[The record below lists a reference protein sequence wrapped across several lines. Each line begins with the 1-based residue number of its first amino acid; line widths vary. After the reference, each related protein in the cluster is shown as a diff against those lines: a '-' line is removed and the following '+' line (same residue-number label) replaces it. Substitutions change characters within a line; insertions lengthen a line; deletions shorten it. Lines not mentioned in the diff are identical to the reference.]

1 MQKEINDNQ
10 EFIRL
15 INENR
20 LKLYK
25 TAMAILKND
34 DDASDAIQETL
45 LSAYKNIS
53 NLKNKEYFTT
63 WLITILRN
71 KCFDLIKKNK
81 KMVYVDDTVIE
92 NTEKY
97 YDTYKEERAQGNSRI
112 GALGKAAMEF
122 VLPELM
128 GVGGY
133 MMFEAARV
141 LPGAIYNGA
150 QSMSQQVRRME
161 QETRNQAPFRSN
173 TFVDS
178 QQIYTMRQAGM
189 ALAEQ
194 SKYALQQT
202 LMGDEARFMH
212 R

>member
-1 MQKEINDNQ
+1 
-10 EFIRL
+10 
-15 INENR
+15 
-20 LKLYK
+20 
-25 TAMAILKND
+25 MAEPIKNG
-34 DDASDAIQETL
+34 
-45 LSAYKNIS
+45 
-53 NLKNKEYFTT
+53 TT
-63 WLITILRN
+63 
-71 KCFDLIKKNK
+71 
-81 KMVYVDDTVIE
+81 E
-92 NTEKY
+92 ATEKFWNGSRKFNLALSSY
-97 YDTYKEERAQGNSRI
+97 FAYDTYKEERAQGNSRI

-141 LPGAIYNGA
+141 LPGAMYNGA

-194 SKYALQQT
+194 SKYALQQS